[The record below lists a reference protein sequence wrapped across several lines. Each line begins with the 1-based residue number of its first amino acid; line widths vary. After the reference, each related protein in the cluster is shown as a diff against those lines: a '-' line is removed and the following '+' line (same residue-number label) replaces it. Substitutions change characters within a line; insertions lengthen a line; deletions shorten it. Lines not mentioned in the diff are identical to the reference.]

1 MSDLFTTREGLIGLA
16 YLVAAFLFVLGLR
29 YLSNPTTAR
38 RGNQIA
44 AGGMAIAVLATFF
57 LHDDNGE
64 GMKTTNIILI
74 IIAIAI
80 GAVASTYPS
89 RKVPMT
95 AMPQMVAIFNGMG
108 GATAALVAI
117 GEFMHLS
124 DELSRGQTISVV
136 LGVIIG
142 SISFAGSVIAFL
154 KLQEMISGRPIVW
167 TGQNIVNL
175 AIALAIVVMGVAVAF
190 GFVEGD
196 TAKGMLL
203 GVFGLSLLLGLGTVL
218 PIGGADMPVV
228 IAILNSF
235 TGVAAA
241 ITGFQLDNQAL
252 IVAGALVGASGAF
265 LTLLMARAMNR
276 SVSNVLFGA
285 FGSVSTAG
293 GGATGEGGEALPI
306 REISAED
313 AAIPLAYAERVIIV
327 PGYGLA
333 VAQAQQQVREL
344 ADLLKERGVDVR
356 YAIHPV
362 AGRMPGHMNV
372 LLAEANVAYDD
383 LYEMEQINDDFSN
396 TDVALVIGAN
406 DVTNPAARSDTS
418 SPIYGMPILNVD
430 QAKNIIVL
438 KRGMSAG
445 FAGIENM
452 LFHDPKTSMLFGDAR
467 ASLGKLI
474 EAVKAA

>member
-1 MSDLFTTREGLIGLA
+1 MSDLFTTRDGLVGLA
-16 YLVAAFLFVLGLR
+16 YLVAAIFFIFGLR
-29 YLSNPTTAR
+29 YLSNAQTAR

-44 AGGMAIAVLATFF
+44 AVGMGIAILATFF
-57 LHDDNGE
+57 LHDEHGV
-64 GMKTTNIILI
+64 GMSTTNIILI

-142 SISFAGSVIAFL
+142 SISFAGSIIAFL

-167 TGQNIVNL
+167 TGQTVVN
-175 AIALAIVVMGVAVAF
+175 AIIGIAIVVLGVSVAL

-196 TAKGMLL
+196 TAKGLLL
-203 GVFGLSLLLGLGTVL
+203 GVFGLSLLLGLAAVL

-265 LTLLMARAMNR
+265 LTLLMAKAMNR
-276 SVSNVLFGA
+276 SVGNVLFGA
-285 FGSVSTAG
+285 FGSHAAAT
-293 GGATGEGGEALPI
+293 GGAAAGGEALPV

-313 AAIPLAYAERVIIV
+313 AAIPLSYAERVIIV

-383 LYEMEQINDDFSN
+383 LYEMEQINDDFAN

-406 DVTNPAARSDTS
+406 DVTNPSARSDTS

-430 QAKNIIVL
+430 QARNIIVL
-438 KRGMSAG
+438 KRGMSSG

-467 ASLGKLI
+467 ASLSKLI
-474 EAVKAA
+474 EAVKAT

>member
-1 MSDLFTTREGLIGLA
+1 MSDLFTTREGIIGLC
-16 YLVAAFLFVLGLR
+16 YLVAAIFFIFGLKLLG
-29 YLSNPTTAR
+29 NPSTAR
-38 RGNQIA
+38 RGNQLGAVGMTIA
-44 AGGMAIAVLATFF
+44 ILATFF
-57 LHDDNGE
+57 LD
-64 GMKTTNIILI
+64 GMKSSNIILI
-74 IIAIAI
+74 VIAIAI

-117 GEFMHLS
+117 CEFIGLG
-124 DELSRGQTISVV
+124 DELSRGQTVSVV

-142 SISFAGSVIAFL
+142 SISFAGSVIAFM
-154 KLQEMISGRPIVW
+154 KLQEMISGRPITW
-167 TGQNIVNL
+167 PGQTAINALIGIGIVL
-175 AIALAIVVMGVAVAF
+175 LGLGVAT
-190 GFVEGD
+190 GTVEGD
-196 TAKGMLL
+196 TANILIL
-203 GVFGLSLLLGLGTVL
+203 VTFALALALGLFAVM

-228 IAILNSF
+228 IAILNSL

-241 ITGFQLDNQAL
+241 ITGFQLDNQVL
-252 IVAGALVGASGAF
+252 VIAGALVGASGAF

-276 SVSNVLFGA
+276 SVTNVLFGA
-285 FGSVSTAG
+285 FGAG
-293 GGATGEGGEALPI
+293 HHATGGAAAAGGEALPV
-306 REISAED
+306 REITPED

-344 ADLLKERGVDVR
+344 ADMLKENGVDVR

-383 LYEMEQINDDFSN
+383 LYEMDDINGDFQN

-406 DVTNPAARSDTS
+406 DVTNPAARSDPN
-418 SPIYGMPILNVD
+418 SPIFGMPILNVD

-438 KRGMSAG
+438 KRGMSSG

-467 ASLGKLI
+467 QSLSRLI